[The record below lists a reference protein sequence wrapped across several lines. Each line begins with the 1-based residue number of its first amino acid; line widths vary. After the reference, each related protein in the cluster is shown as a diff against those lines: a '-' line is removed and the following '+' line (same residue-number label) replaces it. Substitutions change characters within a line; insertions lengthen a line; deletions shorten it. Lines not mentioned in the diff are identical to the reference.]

1 MKKLIGAYFMLVI
14 ACLLTLAMP
23 AHAQSALELPSSIQS
38 FLDKGGVWVG
48 LVVLIWEYLL
58 TKTDV
63 VKSNST
69 IDLVLAGLKKLFGIK

>member
-14 ACLLTLAMP
+14 ACLFTLTLP
-23 AHAQSALELPSSIQS
+23 AYATDLALPGNIQS
-38 FLDKGGVWVG
+38 ILDKGAVWIG
-48 LVVLIWEYLL
+48 LIVLIWEYLL
-58 TKTDV
+58 SKTDI